1 MADVLDIDNAE
12 EFEVDD
18 EGDQGIARLKEKA
31 KKRKGRGHG
40 AELVSTRDDVGH
52 YESMNIVEDNDDEP
66 GPQRSVEGWILFIN
80 SVHEEAQEDD
90 IHDKFS
96 EFGQIKNLHLN
107 LDRRTGFLKGYALV
121 EYETFREAQAAKE
134 ALNDAKILGQSI
146 SVDWCFVKGPKKHAQ
161 AGELFRL
168 ESEWW

>member
-1 MADVLDIDNAE
+1 MFSE
-12 EFEVDD
+12 
-18 EGDQGIARLKEKA
+18 GIARLKEKA

-52 YESMNIVEDNDDEP
+52 YESMNVVEEDDNEP
-66 GPQRSVEGWILFIN
+66 GPQRFGIINIFYVLSAVEGWILFIN

-90 IHDKFS
+90 IQDKFS

-121 EYETFREAQAAKE
+121 EYETFKEAQAAKE
-134 ALNDAKILGQSI
+134 ALNGTEILGQAI
-146 SVDWCFVKGPKKHAQ
+146 SVDWCFVKGPKKIRKRSH
-161 AGELFRL
+161 RRR
-168 ESEWW
+168 